1 MVRNIYYI
9 TFLIKYVYSSRYD
22 IYRKPRA
29 YIDGEEDYW
38 YENTQGYQSLQEP
51 KEISLSILFRSPTRE
66 THTTSHLRNESFDDQ
81 YMYANRHE
89 YRPQQLFFPPYG
101 EHTYKTSRTHF
112 RFEET
117 FEYEE
122 SSRRKQRNRYLP
134 YYREEKKHR
143 NPGSDFEEMR
153 FRASRDNSF
162 DYKLKEELNERYE
175 SYNPRNLDERYHTE
189 RSDIYIEN
197 GLHNT
202 EQKSKFCNPIYENS
216 NIKDEDYVESYNCTE
231 FRDKNGLKIEKQDFC
246 STMELYLSKI
256 KTSSKIIDTHGKN
269 YAILENLVTEY
280 IGFSDIQFF
289 IEGDFSIDGYVLKAD
304 NALFFELIDHIAANE
319 NGFWSQIDSD
329 AMIKY
334 LAEKLKES
342 VERYDFCKPCSPLLS
357 YAKNIVNLK
366 YFIKSIIK
374 EDINLVKNSCLWILL
389 LKTAESLCNVQP
401 NKIVCDKNIIGEVL
415 SKEHKDF
422 DMYNGDKNAFLVLK
436 RLYMVYDKIAR
447 KIFRMTKIPE
457 NYIYML
463 DFIFIN
469 VIYRNKDIH
478 ISQGGYIYLSRVIS
492 DCIFQM
498 NPKIIIF
505 FISQLKNLGISKLKK
520 FDSVYLINNLLITL
534 YKNPHKVDSKIR
546 LNFRLMYE
554 NMIDSYIEL
563 FENEFCGLIILR
575 DKESLVKNEL
585 KHIDLIVQKHKN
597 KKIFLERLDLKDL
610 IDVAQDICVMLNH
623 FIKVGLNN
631 EFYSQKY
638 IQKSTKDCNKRL
650 KAIFKILEIYPD

>member
-51 KEISLSILFRSPTRE
+51 KQISLSILFRSPTRE

-89 YRPQQLFFPPYG
+89 YRPQQLFFPLYG

-112 RFEET
+112 RFEEP

-143 NPGSDFEEMR
+143 NPGSDFEEMQ
-153 FRASRDNSF
+153 
-162 DYKLKEELNERYE
+162 
-175 SYNPRNLDERYHTE
+175 
-189 RSDIYIEN
+189 
-197 GLHNT
+197 
-202 EQKSKFCNPIYENS
+202 QKSKFCNPIYENS

-231 FRDKNGLKIEKQDFC
+231 FRDKNGLKIEKHDSC

-256 KTSSKIIDTHGKN
+256 KKFSKIIDTHGKN
-269 YAILENLVTEY
+269 YAVLENLVTEY

-374 EDINLVKNSCLWILL
+374 EDINLVKNSCLWIIL

-436 RLYMVYDKIAR
+436 RLYMVFDKIAR

-478 ISQGGYIYLSRVIS
+478 ISQGVYIYLSR
-492 DCIFQM
+492 
-498 NPKIIIF
+498 
-505 FISQLKNLGISKLKK
+505 K

-575 DKESLVKNEL
+575 DTESLVKNEL